1 MFASSTRLVGSLAPR
16 GLLRVKGAKTLGKKR
31 VSWDCAFSLQYP
43 THVGGEGQGGQAQQ
57 GQTQGQAQTQGG
69 QTSGGGR
76 PQTNPPQSGGE
87 GVGRGAAVGIAALAA
102 EVLASI
108 IYVVTKDDDNVNQGI
123 NVIDARVIS
132 PMS

>member
-57 GQTQGQAQTQGG
+57 GPFGWELRRIHLPRTPVNKPSREPRALARGTILDGG
-69 QTSGGGR
+69 SAKDTRSRSPSGA
-76 PQTNPPQSGGE
+76 
-87 GVGRGAAVGIAALAA
+87 GRGWC
-102 EVLASI
+102 S
-108 IYVVTKDDDNVNQGI
+108 
-123 NVIDARVIS
+123 
-132 PMS
+132 